1 MNFQDILKL
10 REEYHTIKAR
20 VQAKVKDLE
29 LQESKILAGKESIFS
44 KLKKVSKEEQL
55 AANKTTL

>member
-29 LQESKILAGKESIFS
+29 L
-44 KLKKVSKEEQL
+44 
-55 AANKTTL
+55 